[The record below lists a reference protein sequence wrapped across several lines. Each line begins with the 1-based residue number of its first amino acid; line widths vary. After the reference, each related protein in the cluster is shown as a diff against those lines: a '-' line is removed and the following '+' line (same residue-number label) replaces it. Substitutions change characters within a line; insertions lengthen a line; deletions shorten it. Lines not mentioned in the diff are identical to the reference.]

1 MPLIYQGSLNK
12 KTTAKASTALR
23 FGTQRMGALQHS
35 RVDMRISWP
44 GPEVFGAV
52 DELLSAGQAPIFGSM
67 WQPMRTRT
75 CFSKSH
81 NGLVNSVAD
90 TSVSCA

>member
-12 KTTAKASTALR
+12 TPRRRRLR
-23 FGTQRMGALQHS
+23 FASARSASAAPAQSCRYANQLA
-35 RVDMRISWP
+35 R
-44 GPEVFGAV
+44 PEVFGAV
-52 DELLSAGQAPIFGSM
+52 DELLSAGQPQFFGSM
-67 WQPMRTRT
+67 WQPMRTRPY
-75 CFSKSH
+75 FSKSH